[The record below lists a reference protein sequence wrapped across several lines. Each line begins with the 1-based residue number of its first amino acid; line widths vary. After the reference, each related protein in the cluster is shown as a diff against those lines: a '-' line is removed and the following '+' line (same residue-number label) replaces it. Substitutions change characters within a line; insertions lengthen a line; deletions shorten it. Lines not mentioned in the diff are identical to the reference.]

1 MQTGLLSFQS
11 LPDDLSLS
19 IKKESQ
25 DSGSITQPAEKG
37 TLPENSIFL
46 STLKQIANHPQR
58 SRLPSSLFESLLMV
72 QELSQTDIADSKPT
86 IQGRCDGE
94 LELLNFLMNYA
105 LGLQNPEDENGPAST
120 DTNGKVLPASLFK
133 DFAPV
138 ALETHNNIPI
148 SDRIPRATELAADG
162 EALFA
167 RLKNRLL
174 NILNIAQNIQTSDS
188 SILSSS
194 QMEESD
200 AATVKILP
208 LLENR
213 ITEFLTTNP
222 DARPPYPLTQT
233 DATVSDKF
241 QLPDLAINPES
252 LDPDNGRKVQ
262 ALLMNFLSFLRGREN
277 GIENNPS
284 ASNVKATGT
293 NHWQDVATDP
303 PKTNTS
309 FHISESAP
317 EKIIPYPGD
326 VHNGRDHASR
336 GGLDFTQG
344 MKQTGS
350 ADITTGGK
358 DAAATHVKAAV
369 VVPPSSSQNQQ
380 FDDQAAR
387 DLDVKA
393 ELPRGAAIE
402 TPPSETGTL
411 SSEAEKDSRG
421 SKDSGSTIKYAD
433 GFTRDDAGDK
443 STRVIIPEN
452 GDKTS
457 LFSNN
462 RVFENFSET
471 ASPAKN
477 PEPAANFSGTGTLN
491 QIVGKAAL
499 HLTNGQSELKL
510 NLKPDFLGQLHMRI
524 VTENHQVTLKIS
536 TEFFVVKDL
545 IENNI
550 HQLKADL
557 QNHGLEINSLD
568 VTVTKDSH
576 QQGSGHQPADLLKA
590 QKNTGAKSARD
601 DLEQTELHEPNASG
615 GENNSDNTIDYFV

>member
-241 QLPDLAINPES
+241 NTKNPLYTLISDLMHWRQATGAMPATAARNDKFQLPDLAINPEG
-252 LDPDNGRKVQ
+252 LDSDNGRKVQ

-303 PKTNTS
+303 PKTNTG

-326 VHNGRDHASR
+326 GHNGRDHASR
-336 GGLDFTQG
+336 VGLDFTQG

-380 FDDQAAR
+380 FDDQA
-387 DLDVKA
+387 V
-393 ELPRGAAIE
+393 
-402 TPPSETGTL
+402 
-411 SSEAEKDSRG
+411 
-421 SKDSGSTIKYAD
+421 
-433 GFTRDDAGDK
+433 
-443 STRVIIPEN
+443 
-452 GDKTS
+452 S
-457 LFSNN
+457 L
-462 RVFENFSET
+462 
-471 ASPAKN
+471 
-477 PEPAANFSGTGTLN
+477 ANKRLN
-491 QIVGKAAL
+491 
-499 HLTNGQSELKL
+499 KL
-510 NLKPDFLGQLHMRI
+510 F
-524 VTENHQVTLKIS
+524 
-536 TEFFVVKDL
+536 
-545 IENNI
+545 
-550 HQLKADL
+550 
-557 QNHGLEINSLD
+557 
-568 VTVTKDSH
+568 
-576 QQGSGHQPADLLKA
+576 
-590 QKNTGAKSARD
+590 
-601 DLEQTELHEPNASG
+601 
-615 GENNSDNTIDYFV
+615 